1 MNLIILPFPLRYAQF
16 PGHRGDEACDAGRT
30 AGRRVVGAADAVVL
44 DGLTALKKATT
55 GGNSWEKKRH
65 GKNGK
70 NMWLPL
76 KWGVLRPI
84 NRYDKNDDKR

>member
-76 KWGVLRPI
+76 KMGCVTS
-84 NRYDKNDDKR
+84 NK